1 MKIRYRFNFFLS
13 KPCQTY
19 SRTYILYGTV
29 DVIKSPESLQ
39 NGQFARFLVTFSLKL
54 KYFLLLHPS
63 VPAER
68 DYRGPRSFTVVFFGF
83 NPPPPSPPSYHSTF
97 LLTSIPFSSVFFVQ
111 SAYADGLS
119 YTGSPGWESI
129 PGLLKRFTYT
139 LQDLI
144 T

>member
-1 MKIRYRFNFFLS
+1 MKIRYRFNFFYIKILS
-13 KPCQTY
+13 NLLKNLYFIRY
-19 SRTYILYGTV
+19 SRCN
-29 DVIKSPESLQ
+29 KSPESLQ
-39 NGQFARFLVTFSLKL
+39 NGQFARFWVTFSLKL

-68 DYRGPRSFTVVFFGF
+68 EYRGPRSFTVVFFGF

-119 YTGSPGWESI
+119 YIGPPGWESI